1 MYVHTFAARVPAPGP
16 DVAVTVLLE
25 GDHGLALAAVLV
37 EHESV
42 RAAQAHSRL
51 PVRGQ
56 KLGPEE
62 AQSIYISAVYRSI
75 GSTTGFQNHGEGP
88 CYATQ
93 LS

>member
-88 CYATQ
+88 Y
-93 LS
+93 